1 MPNNLQNKNS
11 WLYWKYCLSLLIISV
26 HLKKVILNWVE
37 YIKNKNGITSR
48 KKNAKSEAQIYDAQ
62 NCDWLSSAAELLT
75 TLCVSEGDG
84 DQWAKLIFFFDVL
97 VMHAAVQV
105 ILRGST
111 CSTEPSQVPSKRK
124 NIHSKARINRQHTAS
139 NMTVE
144 TFQLHVREL
153 NRFNRWLIV
162 YCWLLFFQILIASYI
177 HINKI

>member
-1 MPNNLQNKNS
+1 M
-11 WLYWKYCLSLLIISV
+11 
-26 HLKKVILNWVE
+26 
-37 YIKNKNGITSR
+37 G
-48 KKNAKSEAQIYDAQ
+48 EAY
-62 NCDWLSSAAELLT
+62 
-75 TLCVSEGDG
+75 
-84 DQWAKLIFFFDVL
+84 FFFDVL

-153 NRFNRWLIV
+153 NRFNR
-162 YCWLLFFQILIASYI
+162 
-177 HINKI
+177 